1 MDTMEAKLYVNAQET
16 ETEFGHIGPLPDD
29 CEAVIE
35 LTSVGKTQYF
45 ALSDKEEAQTWVN
58 TLKQMRQDC
67 ITRKMGHSNNVPY
80 PREWVALDSAA
91 RRLRDRKGRIKEK
104 LESMERREM
113 EMQSLGGGANL
124 GYYG

>member
-1 MDTMEAKLYVNAQET
+1 M
-16 ETEFGHIGPLPDD
+16 ETEFGHYLGLLPNG
-29 CEAVIE
+29 CEAIIE

-58 TLKQMRQDC
+58 TLKQMRQDN
-67 ITRKMGHSNNVPY
+67 ITRHMGHSKVPY

-91 RRLRDRKGRIKEK
+91 KRLRDRKGRIKEK
-104 LESMERREM
+104 LESIERKEM
-113 EMQSLGGGANL
+113 EMQSLGGGNL